1 MFVRYLKPK
10 TYIAL
15 LLTFIFMAKFVAID
29 AHALNTLLSGN
40 DITFVNPFCK
50 KHVDSDSSSKK
61 QNFSDQ
67 DQDSSKEMLSLSGQ
81 CTTSFHLELLSW
93 HINHSDHIRVLD
105 DHLPSKL
112 NYRYLESVSPPP
124 RWA

>member
-1 MFVRYLKPK
+1 MFVRLKPK
-10 TYIAL
+10 TYIAV

-29 AHALNTLLSGN
+29 ARALNTIFSGS
-40 DITFVNPFCK
+40 DITFVKPFCK
-50 KHVDSDSSSKK
+50 KQADADLSSKN

-67 DQDSSKEMLSLSGQ
+67 NQHTSKEMLSLSGQ
-81 CTTSFHLELLSW
+81 CTTPFHLEMFSW
-93 HINHSDHIRVLD
+93 HINTSGQITQLD

>member
-1 MFVRYLKPK
+1 MFVTLKPK
-10 TYIAL
+10 TYIAV

-29 AHALNTLLSGN
+29 AHALNKLFSDS

-50 KHVDSDSSSKK
+50 KQADVDLGTKK
-61 QNFSDQ
+61 QNVFDQ
-67 DQDSSKEMLSLSGQ
+67 DQHASKEMLSLSGQ
-81 CTTSFHLELLSW
+81 CTTSFNLELLSW
-93 HINHSDHIRVLD
+93 QINPSDQMTVLD

>member
-1 MFVRYLKPK
+1 MFVTLKPK
-10 TYIAL
+10 TYIAV

-29 AHALNTLLSGN
+29 AHALNTLFSDS
-40 DITFVNPFCK
+40 DIIFVNPFCK
-50 KHVDSDSSSKK
+50 KQADADLGTKK
-61 QNFSDQ
+61 QNMSDQ
-67 DQDSSKEMLSLSGQ
+67 DQHASKEMLSLSGQ
-81 CTTSFHLELLSW
+81 CTTSFNLELLSW
-93 HINHSDHIRVLD
+93 QINPSDQMTVLD

>member
-1 MFVRYLKPK
+1 MFVRLKPK
-10 TYIAL
+10 TYIAV

-29 AHALNTLLSGN
+29 AHVLNTVFS
-40 DITFVNPFCK
+40 DSATTFVNPFCK
-50 KHVDSDSSSKK
+50 KQASADDHSKK
-61 QNFSDQ
+61 LSLSDQ
-67 DQDSSKEMLSLSGQ
+67 DQNTSKEMFNLIGQ

-93 HINHSDHIRVLD
+93 QINPSDPIIELD

-124 RWA
+124 RLA

>member
-1 MFVRYLKPK
+1 
-10 TYIAL
+10 
-15 LLTFIFMAKFVAID
+15 MAKFAAVD
-29 AHALNTLLSGN
+29 AHALNTLFSGS

-50 KHVDSDSSSKK
+50 KQADADSNSKK
-61 QNFSDQ
+61 QSFSDQ
-67 DQDSSKEMLSLSGQ
+67 DQDSSKEMFSLSKQ
-81 CTTSFHLELLSW
+81 CTTAFHLELLSW
-93 HINHSDHIRVLD
+93 HINSFDYIKVLD